1 MKGGK
6 SHQFIGLISK
16 NHTDKRH
23 LKEKPME
30 LILKRN
36 ENSGLLGSR
45 YDLFAKLE
53 LEPDEL
59 SRVRKAQ
66 PDKYLLWKDAGNQTQ
81 VRWRLCLIP
90 GVIGSIILGMIAAA
104 TIGMAVG
111 LPVMLIAWFPLT
123 KLMFNQVR
131 TAVTIAD
138 LITGRTIHSKTLDEM
153 YSKEAD
159 IKEKVRIY
167 CNNLEGMH
175 ALGNEQRI
183 NLLKPE

>member
-1 MKGGK
+1 V
-6 SHQFIGLISK
+6 
-16 NHTDKRH
+16 D
-23 LKEKPME
+23 

-36 ENSGLLGSR
+36 EIAGAMGSR

-59 SRVRKAQ
+59 SRIRKAQ
-66 PDKYLLWKDAGNQTQ
+66 PDKYLLWKDDGRQSQ
-81 VRWRLCLIP
+81 MRWRLCLIP
-90 GVIGSIILGMIAAA
+90 GFIGAIILGCIAAA
-104 TIGMAVG
+104 TIGMAIG

-123 KLMFNQVR
+123 KFFFNKVR
-131 TAVTIAD
+131 PAVTIAD

-153 YSKEAD
+153 YTKEHD
-159 IKEKVRIY
+159 ITEKVKIY

-183 NLLKPE
+183 SLKPE